1 MIERYT
7 RPEMGAVWGEA
18 ARWEAALR
26 VEIAVAQ
33 AQAKRGGIPAAA
45 AQAIATRAKVNLPR
59 IAELEATLD
68 HDTLAFV
75 NAVAESI
82 GAEGRYLHFGLTS
95 SDVIDTALALQLRA
109 ASDLI
114 LTELDALIVVIIRR
128 AREERDT
135 VMAGRTHSVHA
146 EPMTL
151 GAKLAGWA
159 FEAARD
165 RERLAT
171 AADEVATGKISGPVG
186 TYSQI
191 SPQIEREALAA
202 LKLRVDPVSTQ
213 VVQRDRH
220 AALVAAIAITGGT
233 LERFAT
239 EIRNLQHSEI
249 DELRE
254 PFRAGQAGS
263 SAMPQKRNPVKSERI
278 AGFARLL
285 RGYAAVAM
293 ENQAL
298 WHERDMSHSS
308 AERIILPDAT
318 TLLHYALV
326 SMRGIID
333 KMEVNREAMRRNLDA
348 GFGLHAASRLLTAL
362 INAGA
367 AREAA
372 YTLVQRAS
380 SAAREKRISLHQV
393 AVATPEIA
401 SALSAEALT
410 AALDERAAIANCGL
424 LVDRLK
430 EIERAG

>member
-26 VEIAVAQ
+26 VEIAVAR
-33 AQAKRGGIPAAA
+33 AQARNGEIPAAA
-45 AQAIATRAKVNLPR
+45 AEAIATRAKVDLQR
-59 IAELEATLD
+59 IAELEAELD

-82 GAEGRYLHFGLTS
+82 GPEGRYLHFGLTS

-109 ASDLI
+109 ASDL
-114 LTELDALIVVIIRR
+114 LLAELDALVTVIIRR

-165 RERLAT
+165 RERLAR

-191 SPQIEREALAA
+191 SPLIEHEALAA
-202 LKLRVDPVSTQ
+202 LTLRVDPVSTQ

-220 AALVAAIAITGGT
+220 AALLAAIAITGGT

-254 PFRAGQAGS
+254 PFHAGQAGS

-318 TLLHYALV
+318 TLLHFALV

-348 GFGLHAASRLLTAL
+348 GLGLHAASRLLTAL
-362 INAGA
+362 VNAGTV
-367 AREAA
+367 RDAA
-372 YTLVQRAS
+372 YSLVQQAS
-380 SAAREKRISLHQV
+380 SAARERRISLHEI
-393 AVATPEIA
+393 ALATPDIVN
-401 SALSAEALT
+401 ALGADALA
-410 AALDERAAIANCGL
+410 AALDERAALANCGI

>member
-7 RPEMGAVWGEA
+7 RPEMGAVWSET

-33 AQAKRGGIPAAA
+33 AQAKRGDIPAAA

-95 SDVIDTALALQLRA
+95 SDVIDTGLALQLRA

-114 LTELDALIVVIIRR
+114 LAELDALIAVIIRR

-318 TLLHYALV
+318 TLLHYSLV

-333 KMEVNREAMRRNLDA
+333 KMEVNRDAMRRNLDA

-372 YTLVQRAS
+372 YTLVQRVS
-380 SAAREKRISLHQV
+380 STAREKRISLHQV

>member
-33 AQAKRGGIPAAA
+33 AQAKRGDIPAAA
-45 AQAIATRAKVNLPR
+45 AQAIASRAKVNLPR

-95 SDVIDTALALQLRA
+95 SDVIDTGLALQLRA

-114 LTELDALIVVIIRR
+114 LAELDALIVVIIRR

-165 RERLAT
+165 RERLALV
-171 AADEVATGKISGPVG
+171 ADEVATGKISGPVG

-191 SPQIEREALAA
+191 SPQIEREALAT

-333 KMEVNREAMRRNLDA
+333 KMEVNRDAMRRNLDA

-372 YTLVQRAS
+372 YTLVQRTS

-401 SALSAEALT
+401 GALSAEALT
-410 AALDERAAIANCGL
+410 AALDERAAIANCGI

>member
-7 RPEMGAVWGEA
+7 RPEMGAVWSET

-33 AQAKRGGIPAAA
+33 AQAKRGDIPAAA

-165 RERLAT
+165 RERLAL

-285 RGYAAVAM
+285 RGNAAVAM

-318 TLLHYALV
+318 TLLHYSLV

-333 KMEVNREAMRRNLDA
+333 KMEVNRDAMRRNLDA

-393 AVATPEIA
+393 ALATPDIA
-401 SALSAEALT
+401 NALSAEDLT

>member
-7 RPEMGAVWGEA
+7 RPEMGAVWGDA

-33 AQAKRGGIPAAA
+33 AQAKRGDIPAAA

-159 FEAARD
+159 FEVARD

-333 KMEVNREAMRRNLDA
+333 KMEVNRDAMRRNLDA

-380 SAAREKRISLHQV
+380 SAAREKRISLYQV

-401 SALSAEALT
+401 DALSAEALT

>member
-7 RPEMGAVWGEA
+7 RPEMGAVWGDA

-33 AQAKRGGIPAAA
+33 AQAKRGDIPAAA
-45 AQAIATRAKVNLPR
+45 AQAIAARAKVNLPR

-82 GAEGRYLHFGLTS
+82 GEEGRYLHFGLTS

-114 LTELDALIVVIIRR
+114 LAELDALIVVIIRR

-165 RERLAT
+165 RERLAL

-401 SALSAEALT
+401 SALSPEALT

>member
-7 RPEMGAVWGEA
+7 RPEMGAVWGDA

-33 AQAKRGGIPAAA
+33 AQAKRGDIPAAA

-165 RERLAT
+165 RERLAL

-233 LERFAT
+233 LERFAI

-333 KMEVNREAMRRNLDA
+333 KMEVNRDAMRRNLDA

-372 YTLVQRAS
+372 YTLVQRAT

-401 SALSAEALT
+401 SALSPEALT

>member
-7 RPEMGAVWGEA
+7 RPEMGAVWGDA

-33 AQAKRGGIPAAA
+33 AQAKRGDIPAAA

-114 LTELDALIVVIIRR
+114 LTELDTLIVVIIRR

-165 RERLAT
+165 RERLAL

-191 SPQIEREALAA
+191 SPQIEREALGA

-318 TLLHYALV
+318 TLLHYALL
-326 SMRGIID
+326 SMRSIID

>member
-26 VEIAVAQ
+26 VEIAVAH
-33 AQAKRGGIPAAA
+33 AQAKRGDIPAAA

-114 LTELDALIVVIIRR
+114 LAELDALIVVIIRR

-135 VMAGRTHSVHA
+135 VMTGRTHSVHA

-220 AALVAAIAITGGT
+220 AALVAAIAIMGGT

-380 SAAREKRISLHQV
+380 SAAREKRINLHQI

-401 SALSAEALT
+401 GALSAEALT
-410 AALDERAAIANCGL
+410 AALDERAAIANCGI

>member
-26 VEIAVAQ
+26 VEIAVAK
-33 AQAKRGGIPAAA
+33 AQAKNGEIPAAA
-45 AQAIATRAKVNLPR
+45 AEAIATRATVNLPR

-114 LTELDALIVVIIRR
+114 LVELDALIAVIIRR

-165 RERLAT
+165 RERLAR

-191 SPQIEREALAA
+191 SPQIEREALTA
-202 LKLRVDPVSTQ
+202 LELRVDPVSTQ

-362 INAGA
+362 INAGT
-367 AREAA
+367 ARDAA
-372 YTLVQRAS
+372 YTLVQHAS

-393 AVATPEIA
+393 ALATPSI
-401 SALSAEALT
+401 SDALGADALT
-410 AALDERAAIANCGL
+410 AALDERAAITNCGA

-430 EIERAG
+430 EIERGG

>member
-7 RPEMGAVWGEA
+7 RPEMGAVWGDA

-33 AQAKRGGIPAAA
+33 AQAKRGDIPAAA

-114 LTELDALIVVIIRR
+114 LTELDALIVIIIRR

-159 FEAARD
+159 FEVARD

-362 INAGA
+362 INSGA

-401 SALSAEALT
+401 SALSPEALT

>member
-7 RPEMGAVWGEA
+7 RPEMGAVWSDA

-33 AQAKRGGIPAAA
+33 AQAKRGDIPAAA

-380 SAAREKRISLHQV
+380 SAARERRISLHQV

>member
-7 RPEMGAVWGEA
+7 RPEMSAVWSDT

-33 AQAKRGGIPAAA
+33 AQAKRGDIPADA
-45 AQAIATRAKVNLPR
+45 AQAIVARAKVNLPR

-135 VMAGRTHSVHA
+135 VMVGRTHSVHA

-159 FEAARD
+159 FETARD
-165 RERLAT
+165 RERLAL

-254 PFRAGQAGS
+254 PFHAGQAGS

-333 KMEVNREAMRRNLDA
+333 KMEVNRDAMRRNLDA

-372 YTLVQRAS
+372 YTLVQRSS

-393 AVATPEIA
+393 AVATPEI
-401 SALSAEALT
+401 SGSLSPEALT

>member
-7 RPEMGAVWGEA
+7 RPEMGAVWGDA

-33 AQAKRGGIPAAA
+33 AQAKRGDIPAAA

-159 FEAARD
+159 FEVARD
-165 RERLAT
+165 RERLAL

-333 KMEVNREAMRRNLDA
+333 KMEVNRDAMRRNLDA

-380 SAAREKRISLHQV
+380 SAAREKRISLYQV

-401 SALSAEALT
+401 DALSAEALT

>member
-18 ARWEAALR
+18 ARWEAALH
-26 VEIAVAQ
+26 VEIAVAH
-33 AQAKRGGIPAAA
+33 AQAKRGDIPAAA

-114 LTELDALIVVIIRR
+114 LAELDALIVVIIRR

-135 VMAGRTHSVHA
+135 VMTGRTHSVHA

-220 AALVAAIAITGGT
+220 AALVAAIAIMGGT

-380 SAAREKRISLHQV
+380 SAAREKRINLHQI

-401 SALSAEALT
+401 GALSAEALT
-410 AALDERAAIANCGL
+410 AALDERAAIANCGI

>member
-7 RPEMGAVWGEA
+7 RPEMGAVWGET

-33 AQAKRGGIPAAA
+33 AQAKRGDIPAAA
-45 AQAIATRAKVNLPR
+45 AQAIATRGKVNLPR

-165 RERLAT
+165 RERLAL

-380 SAAREKRISLHQV
+380 SAAREGKLNLYQV
-393 AVATPEIA
+393 AVASPEIS

>member
-26 VEIAVAQ
+26 VEIAVAH
-33 AQAKRGGIPAAA
+33 AQAKRGDIPTAA

-114 LTELDALIVVIIRR
+114 LAELDALIVVIIRR

-135 VMAGRTHSVHA
+135 VMTGRTHSVHA

-380 SAAREKRISLHQV
+380 SAAREKRINLHQI

-401 SALSAEALT
+401 GALSAEALT
-410 AALDERAAIANCGL
+410 AALDERAAIANCGI

>member
-18 ARWEAALR
+18 ARWEAALH

-33 AQAKRGGIPAAA
+33 AQAKRGDIPAAA
-45 AQAIATRAKVNLPR
+45 AQAIATRAKVNLAR

-114 LTELDALIVVIIRR
+114 LTELDALIIVIIRR

-165 RERLAT
+165 RERLAL

-333 KMEVNREAMRRNLDA
+333 KMEVNHEAMRRNLDA

-380 SAAREKRISLHQV
+380 SAAREGKLNLYQV
-393 AVATPEIA
+393 AVASPEIS